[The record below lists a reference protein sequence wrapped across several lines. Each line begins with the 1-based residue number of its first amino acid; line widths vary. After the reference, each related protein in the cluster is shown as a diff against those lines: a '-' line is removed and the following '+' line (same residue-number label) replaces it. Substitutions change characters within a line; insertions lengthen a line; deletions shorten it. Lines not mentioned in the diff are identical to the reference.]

1 MIEELR
7 KKFNE
12 TFTKEKYDSF
22 LNDLDKKH
30 PGDIVFRIAETPVF
44 ISKDFKKKVID
55 ACESI
60 VDVIVDRKSVV

>member
-44 ISKDFKKKVID
+44 ISKDFKKKVKHSLFGIFFN
-55 ACESI
+55 ESNFFL
-60 VDVIVDRKSVV
+60 D